1 MFAYLCAVILTQ
13 KPTQKKTTMSRS
25 GILKSSLAKKYWM
38 AATGLFLCVFLVGHL
53 LGNLQLFIA
62 GPEGKL
68 AFNEY
73 AKFMTSNPAV
83 NILSWVTYLSI
94 VFHIVDAIVLSVNN
108 KKARPQNYAYNKPG
122 QNSAWNSRNMGIL
135 GSVILIFI
143 IVHMSNFW
151 AKMHFDEMPMQ
162 LLDSGESIKDL
173 HKVVMDFFNPAINS
187 LALAAVALYVIGQIG
202 IFLHLHH
209 GFQSAFQTVGVN
221 HPRYNKIIRGLGLA
235 FSVLVPLAFASIP
248 VYLYIIQMA

>member
-1 MFAYLCAVILTQ
+1 MFALPLQ
-13 KPTQKKTTMSRS
+13 RNFEHTTNSKNTAMSRS

-38 AATGLFLCVFLVGHL
+38 AATGLFLCLFLVGHL
-53 LGNLQLFIA
+53 LGNLQLFIP

-83 NILSWVTYLSI
+83 KILSWVTYISI
-94 VFHIVDAIVLSVNN
+94 AFHVVDSIVLSINN
-108 KKARPQNYAYNKPG
+108 KKARPQNYAYNKPSA
-122 QNSAWNSRNMGIL
+122 NSPWNSRNMGIL

-209 GFQSAFQTVGVN
+209 GFQSAFQTVGIN